1 MRDDDEGDVG
11 LSAVVL
17 DDLRG
22 HQAVGVVESVE
33 GLVEDEE
40 VGGFDE
46 GAGEEA
52 EALFA
57 AGHAKEGAVCEVVDA
72 EASHPGE
79 TGLALLGTRTNV
91 ESNAVVQSAG
101 DDVNSWQIAHISA
114 MHLWTD
120 VADVALDVPDA
131 FSRAAF
137 ASKEFNITGVGLWVV
152 GTDEAEECGFAGAV
166 GALQCP
172 VLAAADGPREV
183 VEDGAL
189 AVADGDVGE
198 AEDRPSPDLAR
209 SRNRSYSSVA
219 QDGLTFSQPVASFA
233 TRQGGEGLCR
243 DIGWQPGGLPSLK
256 GGVGG
261 GSSYHSVDEVGD
273 VAVACEEEYD
283 LQPLFLDEFLQG
295 VAQLLARFGVEAD
308 EGAVEDEEARGGGEG
323 ALQLVFAELA
333 AGKADDIAAVDHGG
347 RFVDIVLIPTLLQV
361 VGGIAVAV
369 GVAEGEDADVVA
381 GVAVGAALE
390 MVVYFVGAEE
400 GIAAGEDFD
409 EAGFAGGVEAH
420 DGDLFARVD
429 VQVQGFPEAEVGVAG
444 DAVFDG
450 DDGEVGP
457 SDGPT
462 GTGLR
467 FFHKGGGLVGRL
479 RGGGGVIWMIKFHGP
494 CLCSC

>member
-1 MRDDDEGDVG
+1 M
-11 LSAVVL
+11 
-17 DDLRG
+17 
-22 HQAVGVVESVE
+22 
-33 GLVEDEE
+33 
-40 VGGFDE
+40 
-46 GAGEEA
+46 
-52 EALFA
+52 
-57 AGHAKEGAVCEVVDA
+57 
-72 EASHPGE
+72 
-79 TGLALLGTRTNV
+79 
-91 ESNAVVQSAG
+91 
-101 DDVNSWQIAHISA
+101 
-114 MHLWTD
+114 
-120 VADVALDVPDA
+120 
-131 FSRAAF
+131 
-137 ASKEFNITGVGLWVV
+137 
-152 GTDEAEECGFAGAV
+152 
-166 GALQCP
+166 
-172 VLAAADGPREV
+172 LAAADGPREV

-233 TRQGGEGLCR
+233 TRQGREGLCR

-256 GGVGG
+256 GVVGG
-261 GSSYHSVDEVGD
+261 GPSYHPVDEVGD

-283 LQPLFLDEFLQG
+283 LQPLFLDELLQG

-333 AGKADDIAAVDHGG
+333 AGKADDIAAVDHRG

-429 VQVQGFPEAEVGVAG
+429 VQVQGFLEAEVGVAG

>member
-1 MRDDDEGDVG
+1 MVGDAAGELFGVVRDDDEGDVG

-40 VGGFDE
+40 IGGFDE

-52 EALFA
+52 EALLA
-57 AGHAKEGAVCEVVDA
+57 AGHTEEGAFCEVVDA

-91 ESNAVVQSAG
+91 ESYAVVQSAG

-120 VADVALDVPDA
+120 VADMALDVPDA

-137 ASKEFNITGVGLWVV
+137 SSKEFNITGVGLWVV

-209 SRNRSYSSVA
+209 SWNRSYSSVA
-219 QDGLTFSQPVASFA
+219 
-233 TRQGGEGLCR
+233 
-243 DIGWQPGGLPSLK
+243 
-256 GGVGG
+256 
-261 GSSYHSVDEVGD
+261 
-273 VAVACEEEYD
+273 
-283 LQPLFLDEFLQG
+283 
-295 VAQLLARFGVEAD
+295 
-308 EGAVEDEEARGGGEG
+308 
-323 ALQLVFAELA
+323 
-333 AGKADDIAAVDHGG
+333 
-347 RFVDIVLIPTLLQV
+347 
-361 VGGIAVAV
+361 
-369 GVAEGEDADVVA
+369 
-381 GVAVGAALE
+381 
-390 MVVYFVGAEE
+390 
-400 GIAAGEDFD
+400 
-409 EAGFAGGVEAH
+409 
-420 DGDLFARVD
+420 
-429 VQVQGFPEAEVGVAG
+429 
-444 DAVFDG
+444 
-450 DDGEVGP
+450 
-457 SDGPT
+457 
-462 GTGLR
+462 
-467 FFHKGGGLVGRL
+467 
-479 RGGGGVIWMIKFHGP
+479 
-494 CLCSC
+494 